1 MKTKG
6 KEARSAVE
14 DRLLTCAEV
23 ARRYGVTVATVWR
36 WIRTGK
42 LQAVRVGN
50 RIYRVEPEALV
61 AFERSR

>member
-1 MKTKG
+1 M
-6 KEARSAVE
+6 E

-36 WIRTGK
+36 WIRNGE

>member
-1 MKTKG
+1 MK
-6 KEARSAVE
+6 KEVRSVK
-14 DRLLTCAEV
+14 DKLLTCAEV

-36 WIRTGK
+36 WIRNGE